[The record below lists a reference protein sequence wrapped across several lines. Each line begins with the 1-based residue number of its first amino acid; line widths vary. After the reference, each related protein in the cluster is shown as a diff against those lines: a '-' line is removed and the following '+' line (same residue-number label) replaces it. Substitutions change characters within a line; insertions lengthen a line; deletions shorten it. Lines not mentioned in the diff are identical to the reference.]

1 MIGTMLVAMALQAAA
16 PSTEAELLGRRLADT
31 GTLAALVPLITAK
44 ETEELVADHKE
55 LSDDEKAEL
64 RATAKAVA
72 ARETGRLLD
81 AEGHAYA
88 VALSVMDLRALVAAA
103 ETSAAVRQRAAMP
116 GVIAATMT
124 SIGKL
129 DFKGDVLK
137 LFCANTGKACVPI
150 E

>member
-1 MIGTMLVAMALQAAA
+1 MIGAIVAIALQAAA
-16 PSTEAELLGRRLADT
+16 PSTEAELLGRRLADA
-31 GTLAALVPLITAK
+31 GTLAALVPLVTTR
-44 ETEELVADHKE
+44 ETEELVAEYKD

-88 VALSVMDLRALVAAA
+88 AALSIVDLRALVAAA
-103 ETSAAVRQRAAMP
+103 ETSAAVHQRAAMP
-116 GVIAATMT
+116 GVIAATMK

>member
-1 MIGTMLVAMALQAAA
+1 MIGTILVAMAVQAAA

-44 ETEELVADHKE
+44 ETEELVADHKD
-55 LSDDEKAEL
+55 LSDAEKAEL

-81 AEGHAYA
+81 AEGRAYA
-88 VALSVMDLRALVAAA
+88 AALSIVDLRALVAAA
-103 ETSAAVRQRAAMP
+103 ETSAAVRQRAAMH
-116 GVIAATMT
+116 GVFAATMT

-137 LFCANTGKACVPI
+137 LFCADTGKACVPI
-150 E
+150 K